1 MMQCAG
7 LGKLRPNIL
16 VLGFKHDWLTD
27 EVSKVDDYINIVH
40 DAFDANLSVAILR
53 TPKDAVIDEDEDYDE
68 EYKENLNLEELAGVF
83 GGCPQNGVNGDSN
96 RPTTMV
102 DEYDAPDPNT

>member
-27 EVSKVDDYINIVH
+27 EPSKVDDYINIVH

-53 TPKDAVIDEDEDYDE
+53 TPKG
-68 EYKENLNLEELAGVF
+68 K
-83 GGCPQNGVNGDSN
+83 
-96 RPTTMV
+96 
-102 DEYDAPDPNT
+102 

>member
-53 TPKDAVIDEDEDYDE
+53 TPKGKISSLGLEWQL
-68 EYKENLNLEELAGVF
+68 KIILSLFFNGILEN
-83 GGCPQNGVNGDSN
+83 S
-96 RPTTMV
+96 
-102 DEYDAPDPNT
+102 